1 MSIKG
6 NWRRHGSEV
15 VIGWCQRFFSRRFA
29 TLFRRFA
36 GQCSVAP
43 NEKKT
48 SGTQGMKTHEM
59 FLHLH
64 YVGESKNAAITCCL
78 GFAFEKNVRQGKV
91 MIIVRF
97 SFVCV

>member
-1 MSIKG
+1 ML
-6 NWRRHGSEV
+6 
-15 VIGWCQRFFSRRFA
+15 QFA
-29 TLFRRFA
+29 CNGFWVTTL
-36 GQCSVAP
+36 
-43 NEKKT
+43 KT
-48 SGTQGMKTHEM
+48 LEM

-64 YVGESKNAAITCCL
+64 YVGESKNAAITGYL